1 MPLLRQR
8 QGYSIKSAG
17 TPWITPQNPANC
29 QTRSMPCP
37 KPFDRL
43 QRISTAS
50 RIIAAGMAFLK
61 GKAPS
66 DKSES
71 TAAAGFSL
79 RCFLRLG
86 GFSACPHPNGRFPM
100 PLDLRNGFFPQ
111 ILDQSG
117 RCQVA
122 NPCPGNNDDIQI
134 GRQLGFQFPIRLSN
148 EPFCTISLHRIAD
161 RLPGGDAS
169 RCTPNRFGRI

>member
-1 MPLLRQR
+1 
-8 QGYSIKSAG
+8 
-17 TPWITPQNPANC
+17 
-29 QTRSMPCP
+29 
-37 KPFDRL
+37 
-43 QRISTAS
+43 
-50 RIIAAGMAFLK
+50 
-61 GKAPS
+61 
-66 DKSES
+66 
-71 TAAAGFSL
+71 
-79 RCFLRLG
+79 
-86 GFSACPHPNGRFPM
+86 M

-161 RLPGGDAS
+161 PFAGGDAQS
-169 RCTPNRFGRI
+169 VHAEPIRPHINHHKRRDKRNAPLIQGLKIPILVQDDGLFHRCSTPF

>member
-1 MPLLRQR
+1 
-8 QGYSIKSAG
+8 
-17 TPWITPQNPANC
+17 
-29 QTRSMPCP
+29 
-37 KPFDRL
+37 
-43 QRISTAS
+43 
-50 RIIAAGMAFLK
+50 MAFLK

-79 RCFLRLG
+79 RCSLRLG

-134 GRQLGFQFPIRLSN
+134 GRQLGFQLPIRLSN

-161 RLPGGDAS
+161 PFAGGDAQSVHAEPIRPHINHHKRRDKRNAPLIQGLNLLKKQKRPQKRFCGPS
-169 RCTPNRFGRI
+169 R